1 MDMFVTKGGNN
12 QTGWSNAEYDKLI
25 KDAKANPDVKARM
38 QQLHDA
44 ETILMKDMPVM
55 PIYHY
60 NNKYVQK
67 AYFKNVIH
75 SPLGFVDFKTA
86 TIEK

>member
-1 MDMFVTKGGNN
+1 
-12 QTGWSNAEYDKLI
+12 
-25 KDAKANPDVKARM
+25 
-38 QQLHDA
+38 
-44 ETILMKDMPVM
+44 MPVM